1 MKVKF
6 IKNKKAFY
14 IIKSILA
21 IGISALLIALTF
33 RYAIKA
39 SPIFKILALTI
50 NALVIYIAYLTIK
63 NKPNNGK

>member
-1 MKVKF
+1 MKVRF

-14 IIKSILA
+14 VIKSILA

-33 RYAIKA
+33 RYAFKA

-63 NKPNNGK
+63 NKPNNGN

>member
-14 IIKSILA
+14 VIKSILA
-21 IGISALLIALTF
+21 VGISALLIALTF
-33 RYAIKA
+33 RYAFKA
-39 SPIFKILALTI
+39 SPVFKILALTI

-63 NKPNNGK
+63 NKPNGN